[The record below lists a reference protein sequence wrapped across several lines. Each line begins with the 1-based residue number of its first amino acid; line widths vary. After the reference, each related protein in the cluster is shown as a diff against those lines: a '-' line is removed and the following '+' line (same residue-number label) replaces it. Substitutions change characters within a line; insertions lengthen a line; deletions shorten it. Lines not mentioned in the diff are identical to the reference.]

1 MNVII
6 VRFARLIIS
15 FSFLFAFNS
24 DAQSLVFSSTESTP
38 FLNSSSTPN
47 LIYSAINSG
56 GVAVAAV
63 TANDSILFV
72 VCSEGEIRREDNSVL
87 GNIGVSN
94 YTSEIEVCPVPENP
108 SQFYIF
114 YAKNQSHELYYS
126 VVDLSLNSGEVTI
139 TDNYVSN
146 QSDDYKTGLE
156 IVKNNEANGFWLI
169 APTHD
174 FVGVKALEII
184 NSGINLVSTYSF
196 ANINTGNSYLH
207 GEINCYNGKCF

>member
-1 MNVII
+1 MNAII
-6 VRFARLIIS
+6 VRFVRLIIS

-38 FLNSSSTPN
+38 FLNSSSAPN

-94 YTSEIEVCPVPENP
+94 YTSEIEVCPVPGNP

-126 VVDLSLNSGEVTI
+126 VVDLSLNSG
-139 TDNYVSN
+139 
-146 QSDDYKTGLE
+146 K
-156 IVKNNEANGFWLI
+156 
-169 APTHD
+169 
-174 FVGVKALEII
+174 
-184 NSGINLVSTYSF
+184 
-196 ANINTGNSYLH
+196 
-207 GEINCYNGKCF
+207 